1 MLVKLIITLIAVSI
15 LLAVVIQG
23 YRSIVTSL
31 DTRVVDPVRLNGN
44 PQLNIKE
51 NTVSN
56 DLSSL
61 TLLRHD
67 LSPGDLVQHIPITT
81 INDELCGI
89 GQCLV
94 TYQGR
99 VCEDQSNVQ
108 SEMVRVSW
116 IAYENENGNTKH
128 IDNIVNDQVNSVNF
142 NRHFGS
148 CILPCSECPIS
159 NIVDVS
165 MISKITDKNEIL
177 SEAGNNEVWGVN
189 SAGTIYKRPIDGSG
203 TDWTEVPGGL
213 KHVSASGN
221 GYVWGVNNNDEIYK
235 CQKPC
240 SGNWIPV
247 LGGLKQISGG
257 RSEVWGVNSAGI
269 IVKRPVDG
277 SGTGWT
283 EIPEVPGGLKH
294 VSASGKGYVWG
305 VNSNDV
311 IYKCQK
317 PCSGD
322 WLQVPGGLDQISG
335 S

>member
-240 SGNWIPV
+240 SG
-247 LGGLKQISGG
+247 
-257 RSEVWGVNSAGI
+257 
-269 IVKRPVDG
+269 
-277 SGTGWT
+277 
-283 EIPEVPGGLKH
+283 
-294 VSASGKGYVWG
+294 
-305 VNSNDV
+305 
-311 IYKCQK
+311 
-317 PCSGD
+317 D